1 MYTERTGMAAKCSLA
16 RGQVK
21 CTRFLTAPPHASY
34 DVARE
39 VRVPETGSASGQPA
53 GEMMKRKESGSARS
67 LGKGGLYVEM
77 PTQAK
82 RQKETYMRAS
92 ALAEGTPLSGKRVS
106 DLMRRGSVEGVKVE
120 GQWVGTR
127 SAVSRYLSAGKDGVE
142 SRSGSSRSR
151 GAR

>member
-1 MYTERTGMAAKCSLA
+1 
-16 RGQVK
+16 
-21 CTRFLTAPPHASY
+21 
-34 DVARE
+34 
-39 VRVPETGSASGQPA
+39 
-53 GEMMKRKESGSARS
+53 MKRKESGSAGGR
-67 LGKGGLYVEM
+67 GKGGLYVEM

-120 GQWVGTR
+120 GQWIGTR
-127 SAVSRYLSAGKDGVE
+127 SAVSRYLSAGKEGVE
-142 SRSGSSRSR
+142 TRSGSSRSR